1 MTNMHPYENPRE
13 QEIWLA
19 GRRHESE
26 AIIAALTVESL
37 DPNYEQ
43 KGYEM
48 YVLAMKVAIEI
59 VKELTFEQ
67 K

>member
-1 MTNMHPYENPRE
+1 MTNIQPYDDPEKNE
-13 QEIWLA
+13 AWLA

-26 AIIAALTVESL
+26 SIIAALTVEML

-48 YVLAMKVAIEI
+48 FILAMKVAVEI
-59 VKELTFEQ
+59 VKDLTFEQ